1 MARIAGINLPKEKRV
16 EIALTYIYGIGR
28 VLSNKVLEE
37 AGVDPSIRV
46 HALSEEDEN
55 KLRVIIEK
63 KYNVEGDLRRDISF
77 NIKRYKEIRC
87 FRGTRHAKGLPARGQ
102 RTKTNNRTLRGN
114 KRSTM
119 GSGRKMAA
127 QKT

>member
-87 FRGTRHAKGLPARGQ
+87 FRGTRHAKGFPARGQ

>member
-63 KYNVEGDLRRDISF
+63 KYNVEGDLRRDISL